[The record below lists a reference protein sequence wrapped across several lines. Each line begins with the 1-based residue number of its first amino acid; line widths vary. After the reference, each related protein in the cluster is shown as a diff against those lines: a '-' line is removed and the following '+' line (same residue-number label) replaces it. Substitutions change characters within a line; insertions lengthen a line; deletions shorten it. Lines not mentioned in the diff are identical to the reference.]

1 MKAYTMSDIHGDID
15 AFDYAL
21 SIIIDDLEKPDTM
34 LVLLGDYIHGMKNSR
49 DVLDKIINL
58 QNQYGY
64 DKVVALL
71 GNHEEL
77 CIKGSSTIDEQN
89 PSYDDDYGDD
99 EYYINW
105 FENLPRYYVE
115 GNTIFVHAGIDEA
128 AGDLWELSTDDYTY
142 TNKFPADLGKV
153 EGLDMKIV
161 AGHIH
166 TSQITD
172 NPRFNDILY
181 DGENHYYIDG
191 DVLSTGEIPVL
202 MVDTDEDKYYR
213 VTPNGMYEIEPYN
226 EYDY

>member
-1 MKAYTMSDIHGDID
+1 MRVYAMSDIHGDID

-21 SIIIDDLEKPDTM
+21 SIIIDELEKPDTM
-34 LVLLGDYIHGMKNSR
+34 LVLLGDYIHGMENGK

-58 QNQYGY
+58 QNQYGC

-89 PSYDDDYGDD
+89 PSYEDDYGDD
-99 EYYINW
+99 EYYISR

-115 GNTIFVHAGIDEA
+115 GNTIFVHAGIDES

-153 EGLDMKIV
+153 EGFDMKIV

-166 TSQITD
+166 TSQIAD

-191 DVLSTGEIPVL
+191 DVLSTGEILVL
-202 MVDTDEDKYYR
+202 MVDTSEDKYYR
-213 VTPNGMYEIEPYN
+213 VTPNGKYEIEPYN
-226 EYDY
+226 EEDY

>member
-1 MKAYTMSDIHGDID
+1 MRIYCLGDIHGCY
-15 AFDYAL
+15 AEFDYAL
-21 SIIIDDLEKPDTM
+21 SLFQDQLEDSGTM
-34 LVLLGDYIHGMKNSR
+34 LVLLGDYIHGRTENKA
-49 DVLDKIINL
+49 VLDKIISL
-58 QNQYGY
+58 QNKYGY

-71 GNHEEL
+71 GNHEEW

-89 PSYDDDYGDD
+89 PSYEDDYGDD
-99 EYYINW
+99 EYYISR

-153 EGLDMKIV
+153 EGLEMKIV

-166 TSQITD
+166 TSQIAG

-202 MVDTDEDKYYR
+202 MVDTNEDKYYR

-226 EYDY
+226 EEDY

>member
-1 MKAYTMSDIHGDID
+1 MRIYCLGDIHGCY
-15 AFDYAL
+15 AEFDYAL
-21 SIIIDDLEKPDTM
+21 SLFQDQLEDSGTM
-34 LVLLGDYIHGMKNSR
+34 LVLLGDYIHGRTENKV
-49 DVLDKIINL
+49 VLDKIISL
-58 QNQYGY
+58 QNKYGY

-89 PSYDDDYGDD
+89 PSYEDDYGDD
-99 EYYINW
+99 EYYISW
-105 FENLPRYYVE
+105 FENLPRHYVE

-172 NPRFNDILY
+172 NPRFNDIFH

-226 EYDY
+226 EEDY